1 MKKIIG
7 SLLIVTSLLI
17 ASCSDSDDIIEENIT
32 TEANYRAQSTATNSP
47 RFSNRELIIQ
57 YRKDTR
63 PSRKAALRQQ
73 YDVVDYDVCT
83 HCDGTIEKWDFGPGV
98 DLENK
103 FGSVSSGSGGA
114 ESIQNVTI
122 EFTFRNEEEVASLI
136 GGSGYTNDS
145 NHIVSSNQNAVT
157 IAVLDSGIDVNY
169 PTFDSSPFLYNA
181 AHHGISGLHS
191 GWDYV
196 NEDNNC
202 YDDYEQVHG
211 TGVSTLIYKSLNHTE
226 IPFQLL
232 PVKIANQDGEVSIF
246 NMLCGMMFSLPKADI
261 LQISA
266 GWYDAANANQH
277 TIDIF
282 LDVLSQYEDV
292 LVVTS
297 AGNYSNN
304 NDSNIAHYPS
314 NFSAMISN
322 VIAVGATNEA
332 VTDAAYF
339 TNHGRHTVD
348 FMSNGSNLPF
358 INSIGQSVP
367 ISGTSFSTPLVT
379 AAAAKILYESGM
391 TYSPAEIKQQL
402 DTNGIPVTY
411 TKQTRYNKY
420 ITPLY

>member
-7 SLLIVTSLLI
+7 SFLIVTSLLI
-17 ASCSDSDDIIEENIT
+17 ASCSDIDELTEDNIT
-32 TEANYRAQSTATNSP
+32 TEANYKAQPVIMNFP
-47 RFSNRELIIQ
+47 KFSDRELIIQ
-57 YRKDTR
+57 YKKNT
-63 PSRKAALRQQ
+63 PPNKKAALRQL
-73 YDVVDYDVCT
+73 YHVIDYEVCT
-83 HCDGTIEKWDFGPGV
+83 HCDGTIEKWDFGPGI

-122 EFTFRNEEEVASLI
+122 EFSFRNDHEVASLI
-136 GGSGYTNDS
+136 GGTGYTSDS
-145 NHIVSSNQNAVT
+145 DHIVSSNQNAVT

-169 PTFDSSPFLYNA
+169 PTFDTTPFLYNA
-181 AHHGISGLHS
+181 TVHGISGLHS

-211 TGVSTLIYKSLNHTE
+211 TGVSTLIYTSLNHTE

-246 NMLCGMMFSLPKADI
+246 DMLCGMMFSLPKADI

-266 GWYDAANANQH
+266 GWYDVANANLH
-277 TIDIF
+277 IIDIF
-282 LDVLSQYEDV
+282 LDILSQYENV

-297 AGNYSNN
+297 AGNYSYN
-304 NDSNIAHYPS
+304 NDGNIAHYPS
-314 NFSAMISN
+314 NFSAMTSN
-322 VIAVGATNEA
+322 VIAIGSTNEA

-339 TNHGRHTVD
+339 TNYGRNTVD

-358 INSIGQSVP
+358 INSIAEPVT

-379 AAAAKILYESGM
+379 AAVAKILYQSGM
-391 TYSPAEIKQQL
+391 TFSPDEIKEEL
-402 DTNGIPVTY
+402 DTNGIPVMY

>member
-1 MKKIIG
+1 M
-7 SLLIVTSLLI
+7 
-17 ASCSDSDDIIEENIT
+17 
-32 TEANYRAQSTATNSP
+32 
-47 RFSNRELIIQ
+47 
-57 YRKDTR
+57 
-63 PSRKAALRQQ
+63 
-73 YDVVDYDVCT
+73 

-122 EFTFRNEEEVASLI
+122 EFSFRNEHEPAYLS
-136 GGSGYTNDS
+136 GGTGYISDS
-145 NHIVSSNQNAVT
+145 DHIVSSNQNAVT
-157 IAVLDSGIDVNY
+157 IAILDSGIDVNY
-169 PTFDSSPFLYNA
+169 PAFDSSPFLYNA
-181 AHHGISGLHS
+181 AHHGISGLHA

-211 TGVSTLIYKSLNHTE
+211 TGVSSFIHTSLNRAE
-226 IPFQLL
+226 VPFQLL

-261 LQISA
+261 LQVSA
-266 GWYDAANANQH
+266 GWYDAVNNNLH
-277 TIDIF
+277 TLDIF
-282 LDVLSQYEDV
+282 LDLLSQYEDV

-322 VIAVGATNEA
+322 VIAVGATNED

-339 TNHGRHTVD
+339 TNYGRHTVD
-348 FMSNGSNLPF
+348 FMSNGTNLPF
-358 INSIGQSVP
+358 MNRIGQPVSV
-367 ISGTSFSTPLVT
+367 SGTSFSTPLVT
-379 AAAAKILYESGM
+379 AVAAKILYGSNM

-402 DTNGIPVTY
+402 DNDGIPVTY

-420 ITPLY
+420 ITPLYW

>member
-7 SLLIVTSLLI
+7 SFLIVISLLT
-17 ASCSDSDDIIEENIT
+17 ASCSDIDDLTEENIT
-32 TEANYRAQSTATNSP
+32 TEANYKAQPTILNFP
-47 RFSNRELIIQ
+47 KFSDRELIVQ
-57 YRKDTR
+57 YKKNTS
-63 PSRKAALRQQ
+63 PNKKAALRQL
-73 YDVVDYDVCT
+73 YHVIDYDVCT
-83 HCDGTIEKWDFGPGV
+83 HCDGTIEKWDFGPEI

-122 EFTFRNEEEVASLI
+122 EFSFKNNNEVASLI
-136 GGSGYTNDS
+136 GGTGRTNDS
-145 NHIVSSNQNAVT
+145 DHIVASNENGVT

-211 TGVSTLIYKSLNHTE
+211 TAVSTLIYTSLYHTG

-246 NMLCGMMFSLPKADI
+246 DMLCGMMFSLPKADI

-277 TIDIF
+277 ILDIF
-282 LDVLSQYEDV
+282 LNVLFQYENV

-297 AGNYSNN
+297 AGNSSNN
-304 NDSNIAHYPS
+304 NDHDIAHYPS
-314 NFSAMISN
+314 NFSAMTSN
-322 VIAVGATNEA
+322 VIAIGATNRT

-339 TNHGRHTVD
+339 TNYGRDTVD

-358 INSIGQSVP
+358 INSISEPVT

-379 AAAAKILYESGM
+379 ATVAKILYQSGM
-391 TYSPAEIKQQL
+391 TFSPDEIKEEL
-402 DTNGIPVTY
+402 DINGTDVMY
-411 TKQTRYNKY
+411 TKQTKYNKY
-420 ITPLY
+420 ISPLY